1 MKANFDDQLK
11 IAASGRK
18 LEACGTLDWKDLGGP
33 QNVNKVI
40 VTVTITQ
47 AGVSAGGTSRE
58 FSNPIREWMIDL
70 RPGPGQKFQP
80 GPAEAKGTLTV
91 ADPPP
96 DTRTSGTPAFSWDGK
111 PNLVFGLSS

>member
-1 MKANFDDQLK
+1 MKANFDDELK

-18 LEACGTLDWKDLGGP
+18 LEACGPLAWTDPGGP

-47 AGVSAGGTSRE
+47 GDVSAQGTSGE
-58 FSNPIREWMIDL
+58 FDNPVPEWMIDL

-80 GPAEAKGTLTV
+80 GPAQAKGTFTV
-91 ADPPP
+91 ADP
-96 DTRTSGTPAFSWDGK
+96 TSGTRASGTPDFSWDGT
-111 PNLVFGLSS
+111 PNLVLG

>member
-1 MKANFDDQLK
+1 MKANFQDQLK

-18 LEACGTLDWKDLGGP
+18 LEACGPLDWNDLSGP

-47 AGVSAGGTSRE
+47 AGVLAEGTSGE
-58 FSNPIREWMIDL
+58 LDNAVQEWMIDL

-80 GPAEAKGTLTV
+80 GPAQASGTLTV
-91 ADPPP
+91 TDPPP
-96 DTRTSGTPAFSWDGK
+96 TTRASGVPDFSWDGT
-111 PNLVFGLSS
+111 PNLMFGLSS